1 MNLSKH
7 LYSIM
12 TIVGLAL
19 AFLFSVLYIFYLYYG
34 LWQEMEI
41 LAPLGITAFVSFITY
56 LGLDIFLLI
65 LYLKKGEK
73 NLYNLGSFCLVLVAQ
88 ILSFP
93 SIYALFDSIPFATW
107 IFLGCIYVLLFGLKV
122 FFRIKTKKGNL
133 LN

>member
-12 TIVGLAL
+12 TLVGMML
-19 AFLFSVLYIFYLYYG
+19 AFLFSALYIFYLYYG
-34 LWQEMEI
+34 PWQGMEY
-41 LAPLGITAFVSFITY
+41 LGPLGITSFVSFIVY

-73 NLYNLGSFCLVLVAQ
+73 NLYTIGSLGLVFIAQ

-93 SIYALFDSIPFATW
+93 TIYALFDSIYYATW
-107 IFLGCIYVLLFGLKV
+107 ICLGCIYILLLGLKI
-122 FFRIKTKKGNL
+122 FFYFKSKK
-133 LN
+133 